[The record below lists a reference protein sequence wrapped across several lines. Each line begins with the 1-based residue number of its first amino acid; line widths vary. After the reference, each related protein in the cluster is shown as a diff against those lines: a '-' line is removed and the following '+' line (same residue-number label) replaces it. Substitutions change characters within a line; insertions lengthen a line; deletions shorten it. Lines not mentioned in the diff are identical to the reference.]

1 MLKVMSIIL
10 TALFHSDLITL
21 LKNYFMRLAP
31 VGHSTGWSVYL
42 KVLSLAPPP
51 PPPCSRCQCYLG
63 ITFDASLRVSD
74 PFRSFDRL
82 DGAKVQEVVL
92 VLVEPLVEAAATAQ
106 PRRIVHRHF
115 EGVNLMKRRREIS
128 ESTSAVDQIGRFLKV
143 FGEIIFRQLL

>member
-1 MLKVMSIIL
+1 M
-10 TALFHSDLITL
+10 
-21 LKNYFMRLAP
+21 
-31 VGHSTGWSVYL
+31 
-42 KVLSLAPPP
+42 
-51 PPPCSRCQCYLG
+51 YLG

-92 VLVEPLVEAAATAQ
+92 VLVEPLVEAAAATQ

-128 ESTSAVDQIGRFLKV
+128 ESTSVLDQIGRFLKV
-143 FGEIIFRQLL
+143 FGVIIFRQLL

>member
-1 MLKVMSIIL
+1 
-10 TALFHSDLITL
+10 
-21 LKNYFMRLAP
+21 
-31 VGHSTGWSVYL
+31 L

-51 PPPCSRCQCYLG
+51 LCSRCQCYLG
-63 ITFDASLRVSD
+63 ITFDASLRVSY

-92 VLVEPLVEAAATAQ
+92 VLVEPLVEAAATTQ

-128 ESTSAVDQIGRFLKV
+128 ESTSVIDQIGRFLKV